1 MAAAQGDL
9 RTLDLKEPQIIR
21 HYPHDQNQFYWH
33 HRLLLQKVSPGI
45 WIGLTPDYDLE
56 RIDLH
61 TTEHLPLE
69 RRSPFPPAQSAY
81 IYAFDDIPRAE
92 LERQKRRAATM
103 ASLFND
109 TAVEDMEAFEW
120 MVGDLSHPK
129 FGEAVPDEMVDQG
142 VVMGDLG
149 IVVLDGKETFVKK
162 IPVSSKAKIIE
173 DMDAMRGD
181 IRLLGDHR
189 DSQNHR
195 FLSFKDAMALMSE
208 TAMQDWPLQGPRVM
222 MELLKAIR
230 SGPGDLATYHLSW
243 SRSSGVNTFSMAC
256 HEHRIICNVFRAAI
270 ETDQFNLPNSL
281 SFEILARRLVQVET
295 AVARSP
301 TSPDFTGLELILEDP
316 VGTGGEAVTST
327 FNTWLASK
335 LKEKANVAKQTRL
348 YREEFRTNPNAPSD
362 ASGGVGKGDVKG
374 RGRGNKGKAKSPGAA
389 SGSGAPQ

>member
-1 MAAAQGDL
+1 
-9 RTLDLKEPQIIR
+9 
-21 HYPHDQNQFYWH
+21 
-33 HRLLLQKVSPGI
+33 
-45 WIGLTPDYDLE
+45 
-56 RIDLH
+56 
-61 TTEHLPLE
+61 
-69 RRSPFPPAQSAY
+69 
-81 IYAFDDIPRAE
+81 
-92 LERQKRRAATM
+92 M

-109 TAVEDMEAFEW
+109 TAVEDIEAFEW
-120 MVGDLSHPK
+120 MVGDLSNSK
-129 FGEAVPDEMVDQG
+129 FGETVPDEVVDHG
-142 VVMGDLG
+142 VTMGDLG

-181 IRLLGDHR
+181 IRLLGD
-189 DSQNHR
+189 SQNRR

-243 SRSSGVNTFSMAC
+243 SRSSGVNNFSMVC
-256 HEHRIICNVFRAAI
+256 HEHRIICNVLRAAI

-295 AVARSP
+295 AVARNP
-301 TSPDFTGLELILEDP
+301 VSPDFTGLELILEDP

-348 YREEFRTNPNAPSD
+348 YREEFRTTPSVSSSD
-362 ASGGVGKGDVKG
+362 VVGGAGKGDVKG
-374 RGRGNKGKAKSPGAA
+374 RGRGAKIPKVKAKSPGAPS